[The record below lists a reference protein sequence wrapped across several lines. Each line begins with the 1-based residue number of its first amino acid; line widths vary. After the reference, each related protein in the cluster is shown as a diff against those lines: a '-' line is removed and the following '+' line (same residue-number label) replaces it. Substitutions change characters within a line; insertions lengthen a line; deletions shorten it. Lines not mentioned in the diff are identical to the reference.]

1 MENIRGWFKGK
12 KTYVL
17 GGVAIVGSIASYLVG
32 DITLN
37 EATGAIWAGITAM
50 TLRAGI
56 KTEVSK

>member
-1 MENIRGWFKGK
+1 MESIRTYLKGK

-17 GGVAIVGSIASYLVG
+17 GGVAIIGSLASYMVG
-32 DITLN
+32 DISLT
-37 EATGAIWAGITAM
+37 EAAGAIWAGITAM